1 MAIFAATDYS
11 ITIGGTD
18 FSAVLVSAEL
28 SIESEDIET
37 TAMGDT
43 FRTRIGGLKTGTL
56 TLELHQDF
64 AASATDDTIFGALGT
79 SVAVVLK
86 PTSSAVGTDNPTYTM
101 NCLVTQTQPFNSS
114 VGDLAT
120 QSVTWPIDGAVTRAT
135 S

>member
-1 MAIFAATDYS
+1 MAIFSATDYS

-18 FSAVLVSAEL
+18 FSNVLVSAEL
-28 SIESEDIET
+28 SVEAEDIET

-64 AASATDDTIFGALGT
+64 AASSVDDTIFAALGT

-86 PTSSAVGTDNPTYTM
+86 PTSGAVSATNPSYTF
-101 NCLVTQTQPFNSS
+101 NVLITQAQPFNSS

-120 QSVTWPIDGAVTRAT
+120 QSLTFPVDGTVTRAT